1 MHRLAIAGWFTLPAA
16 LAPALA
22 TAAEPDPPYV
32 LRDHHHCEQSLC
44 PLAEGAVS

>member
-1 MHRLAIAGWFTLPAA
+1 MHQLAIAGSFMLPAA

-32 LRDHHHCEQSLC
+32 MRDHHHCEQLLC
-44 PLAEGAVS
+44 PLPEGAVS